1 MDKEKKNL
9 LVFGYGLAL
18 ILSVVFVNL
27 WRNHGLQW
35 THAVLLP
42 GIVTLI
48 FLTAFRR
55 DLLKRFYVRWM
66 QVAHAIG
73 TVITGVILSLVFYAV
88 FAPAGIL
95 LRLFGKDFLDRKFDT
110 TAPSYWLERQQ
121 ENFSLKRYTQQF

>member
-9 LVFGYGLAL
+9 RVFGYGLAL

-55 DLLKRFYVRWM
+55 DLLNRFYVRWM
-66 QVAHAIG
+66 QVAHVIG
-73 TVITGVILSLVFYAV
+73 TVVTGVVLSVVFYVV
-88 FAPAGIL
+88 FAPAGVI
-95 LRLFGKDFLDRKFDT
+95 LRLLGKDFLERKLDDH
-110 TAPSYWLERQQ
+110 AASYWLERKQ
-121 ENFSLKRYTQQF
+121 EDFNPQRYTQQF